1 VHFLRRISSKQLAL
15 LCAAVLA
22 VAGGGTALALAASS
36 GGPVPPRKPLANA
49 VHDAITAPQLQGVTA
64 RVSFTNALLSGVD
77 LRGSNPIL
85 GGADGRLWATNDGH
99 LRLELQATGGGGD
112 AQIVS
117 DGKSWWIY
125 DGSSHTVY
133 RGTIPQDQGAGN
145 KAGKQESPPTVSKIQ
160 QEIDKVMQH
169 ASVSGPQPGTTAGEP
184 SYTVRT
190 SPKRDGGLLGALAFA
205 WDANNGA
212 PLRAAV
218 YARGASSP
226 VLELK
231 ATDITFG
238 PVDSGVFNVSPPA
251 GAKAQSVTPPNDGTD
266 KGGKKHGKPTTGL
279 AAVQKK
285 VSFKLAAPGTLAGKP
300 RATVAAIGK
309 GDGALVTYGQG
320 LSGIAV
326 VEKSVKAGAQQSNP
340 LGRTELPTV
349 TINGTS
355 AQELTTPLGTVL
367 RFQRGGVMYV
377 VAGSA
382 PRAAV
387 EAAARGL

>member
-1 VHFLRRISSKQLAL
+1 
-15 LCAAVLA
+15 
-22 VAGGGTALALAASS
+22 
-36 GGPVPPRKPLANA
+36 
-49 VHDAITAPQLQGVTA
+49 VTA
-64 RVSFTNALLSGVD
+64 RVSFTNGLLSGID

-85 GGADGRLWATNDGH
+85 AGADGRLWATNDGH
-99 LRLELQATGGGGD
+99 FRLELQATGGGGD

-133 RGTIPQDQGAGN
+133 RGTVPQDHGKGSGA
-145 KAGKQESPPTVSKIQ
+145 QHESAPTVGAIQKKID
-160 QEIDKVMQH
+160 ELMQH
-169 ASVSGPQPGTTAGEP
+169 ASVSDPQPGNTAGQP

-190 SPKRDGGLLGALAFA
+190 SPKRDGGLLGALELA

-231 ATDITFG
+231 ATDISFG
-238 PVDSGVFNVSPPA
+238 PVDAGVFDVSPPA
-251 GAKAQSVTPPNDGTD
+251 GAKAQNVAPHSG
-266 KGGKKHGKPTTGL
+266 GGKDNAAKDGKPTTGL

-285 VSFKLAAPGTLAGKP
+285 LSFQVAAPNSLSGRT
-300 RATVAAIGK
+300 RSTVALLGK
-309 GDGALVTYGQG
+309 GDGALVTYGRG

-326 VEKSVKAGAQQSNP
+326 VEKSVKAGAKDSNP
-340 LGRTELPTV
+340 LRGAQLPTV
-349 TINGTS
+349 SINGTS

-367 RFQRGGVMYV
+367 RFQRGDVMYV